1 MEYSPF
7 ISYVTVLTLNL
18 NLSYCFNTE
27 SLLYEDDEEEDVE
40 FDGGGVD
47 NDGQSENSQYIM
59 HKSALIQN
67 HNQQQHAQLVE

>member
-1 MEYSPF
+1 M
-7 ISYVTVLTLNL
+7 
-18 NLSYCFNTE
+18 
-27 SLLYEDDEEEDVE
+27 LYEDDEEEDVE